1 MWLKTI
7 QQAKRLIKIVF
18 GFTVLLAGVV
28 MLITPGPGWVAI
40 FAGLAI
46 LAAAEIVWAK
56 RLLAHLKE
64 RGGKL
69 RDAVF
74 SSKPSNDKPAAP
86 PQNSQQAPE

>member
-74 SSKPSNDKPAAP
+74 SSKSQKAP
-86 PQNSQQAPE
+86 TEVPPPTSQQSPE

>member
-1 MWLKTI
+1 MWLKTL
-7 QQAKRLIKIVF
+7 QQAKRLIKIVV

-69 RDAVF
+69 REAVF
-74 SSKPSNDKPAAP
+74 SSKPQKATSDAP
-86 PQNSQQAPE
+86 SSETQQP

>member
-1 MWLKTI
+1 MWLKTV
-7 QQAKRLIKIVF
+7 QQAKRLIKIVA
-18 GFTVLLAGVV
+18 GFTVLIAGVV
-28 MLITPGPGWVAI
+28 MLITPGPGWIAI

-64 RGGKL
+64 RGGKI

-74 SSKPSNDKPAAP
+74 SSKSQKDKTEPPPPDP
-86 PQNSQQAPE
+86 PQSPE